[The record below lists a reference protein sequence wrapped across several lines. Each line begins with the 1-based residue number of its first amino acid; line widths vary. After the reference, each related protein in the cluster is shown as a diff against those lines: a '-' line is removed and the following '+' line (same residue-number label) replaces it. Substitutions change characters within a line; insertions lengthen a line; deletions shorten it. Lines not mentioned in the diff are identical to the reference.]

1 MKKLLLSTLLL
12 LLPLLASAYDIAVEN
27 DDGVT
32 IYYNL
37 IPKGNVAKVAYSNSY
52 SGSVTIPDKFTYD
65 GVEYT
70 VTIIGGSA
78 FYDCSGLTS
87 VKIPN
92 SVTTIESHAFMNCTG
107 LTSVHISDLA
117 AWCKIAF
124 SDSNYSNPLFYAH
137 HLFLNGEEVKDLV
150 IPNTVTSIGNMAFSY
165 CEGLTSV
172 TIPNSVITIGE
183 AAFYA
188 CTGLTSVTIPNSV
201 TSIGN
206 TAFHYCTSLTSV
218 TIGNSV
224 TSIGNSAFSHCTSL
238 PSVTIPNSVTTIG
251 DYAFQ
256 NCSTLTSLTIP
267 NSVTTIGGSAFYNCS
282 GLTSVT
288 IGNSVTSIGNSA
300 FSHCTSLPS
309 VTIPNSVTTIG
320 NEAFEGCTSVTSVT
334 IGSSVR
340 SINQKAF
347 AACSKL
353 EEVYCLAENVPLTST
368 DTFEE
373 SYTEY
378 TTLYVPA
385 ESLNDYK
392 TTEPWSMFGT
402 IKAITGT
409 GEEPTICA
417 TPTIGYGNKKLKFSC
432 DTEGVTYVYEIKIAD
447 AKKGYEAEVDLS
459 ATYEIS
465 VYATK
470 AGYWDSEVATA
481 TLVWMSAQYEGA
493 EPIVT
498 PANAPTER
506 VPVLISSRD
515 GNLTVKSELDG
526 QNVAVYT
533 IDGKALGSAKVKGGQ
548 AVIATNLQK
557 GTIVVVKVGDR
568 SVKISI

>member
-206 TAFHYCTSLTSV
+206 TAFHYCTS
-218 TIGNSV
+218 
-224 TSIGNSAFSHCTSL
+224 
-238 PSVTIPNSVTTIG
+238 
-251 DYAFQ
+251 
-256 NCSTLTSLTIP
+256 
-267 NSVTTIGGSAFYNCS
+267 
-282 GLTSVT
+282 LTSVT